1 MVALIAIFLIVAIIL
16 MLVLLEKGTG
26 GKEGGIGCVSGTILF
41 GILLLVMNRSQELKN
56 QGRTNPIS
64 SLEGFLNSLPGLL
77 AWLLGAILTL
87 CIVAGFG
94 FLVFR
99 MAQRESDRKSE
110 RDYWMNLLTTL
121 EGDSFDSMSSAYRNK
136 INAAFRSDDWIE
148 LRRRRSGVSSCPIPD
163 QPTGRD
169 WGPLTDLARFT
180 PLILM
185 ALALLWQIG
194 SGIIRRIQKAD
205 QLDSKPSQ
213 VRRLSD
219 MPNDQPVG
227 RVDGTS
233 AGDRKLDFEDS
244 RRPNG
249 EPPAGLNKPAGDWM
263 RRFDNY

>member
-1 MVALIAIFLIVAIIL
+1 MVALIAIFLIVSIIL

-41 GILLLVMNRSQELKN
+41 GIFLLVMNRSQELKN

-77 AWLLGAILTL
+77 AWLLGAILSL

-99 MAQRESDRKSE
+99 MGQRESDRKSE
-110 RDYWMNLLTTL
+110 RDYWMNLLATL
-121 EGDSFDSMSSAYRNK
+121 EGDSFNSMSSAYRNE
-136 INAAFRSDDWIE
+136 INAAFRSEDWIE
-148 LRRRRSGVSSCPIPD
+148 LRRRRNGVSSCPIAD

-169 WGPLTDLARFT
+169 WGQLTDLARFT

-227 RVDGTS
+227 RVDGSS
-233 AGDRKLDFEDS
+233 ASDRKLELDN
-244 RRPNG
+244 RRSS
-249 EPPAGLNKPAGDWM
+249 EKPPAGLKKPAGDWM

>member
-1 MVALIAIFLIVAIIL
+1 MVALVAIFLIVAIIL

-41 GILLLVMNRSQELKN
+41 VIFLLVMNRSQELKN
-56 QGRTNPIS
+56 QGRSNPIS

-77 AWLLGAILTL
+77 AWLLGAVLTL
-87 CIVAGFG
+87 CIIAGFG

-99 MAQRESDRKSE
+99 IAQRESDRKSE

-121 EGDSFDSMSSAYRNK
+121 EGESFDSMSSAYRNE
-136 INAAFRSDDWIE
+136 INAAFRSEDWIE
-148 LRRRRSGVSSCPIPD
+148 LRRRRNGVSPSAIPD

-205 QLDSKPSQ
+205 QLESKPSQ
-213 VRRLSD
+213 VRRLGE
-219 MPNDQPVG
+219 MANDRPLG
-227 RVDGTS
+227 RADESS
-233 AGDRKLDFEDS
+233 ASDRKLELEDS
-244 RRPNG
+244 RRPIG
-249 EPPAGLNKPAGDWM
+249 QSPEGSNKPAGDWM